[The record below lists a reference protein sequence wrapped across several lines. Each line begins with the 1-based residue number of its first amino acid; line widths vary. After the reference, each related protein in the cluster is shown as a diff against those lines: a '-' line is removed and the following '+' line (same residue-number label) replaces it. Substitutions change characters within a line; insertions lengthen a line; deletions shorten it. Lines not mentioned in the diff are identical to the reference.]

1 MGIEQCQVN
10 IQCRVTK
17 PVVTRRV
24 FRRQNGQQCVGRRG
38 CAGPDWGSLQRSP
51 DPLSGLRGKGRGDI
65 KEGKE
70 TERKKEEWRERTR
83 GKGRETERGG
93 AWSPASSPRS
103 CQAFQCHYFVGPRQQ
118 PRHQVRV
125 IGLDISTAGIYAVI
139 SVWRP
144 VFLGVSQYVSVNI
157 ATLED
162 SCDLES
168 PLRSLSRLKT
178 SKPTFRKI
186 AFRTLLENEHRMH
199 ICVARFVSG
208 SCVCS

>member
-1 MGIEQCQVN
+1 MDCWALNSVKLTYN
-10 IQCRVTK
+10 IYKRITK

-24 FRRQNGQQCVGRRG
+24 FRRQNGQQCVRRRG
-38 CAGPDWGSLQRSP
+38 CSGPDWGSLQRSP

-93 AWSPASSPRS
+93 AWSPASNPRS

-125 IGLDISTAGIYAVI
+125 IGLDISTAYRYICCDI
-139 SVWRP
+139 SVAA
-144 VFLGVSQYVSVNI
+144 GVSRRVTICLGKYS
-157 ATLED
+157 D
-162 SCDLES
+162 
-168 PLRSLSRLKT
+168 PRRL
-178 SKPTFRKI
+178 
-186 AFRTLLENEHRMH
+186 L
-199 ICVARFVSG
+199 
-208 SCVCS
+208 